1 MFKCL
6 DDQEA
11 SLGGTREHKK
21 TDGAGGRQKL
31 KQDSVKGTSYKG
43 NNF

>member
-21 TDGAGGRQKL
+21 TDGAGAGAKIEARFCER
-31 KQDSVKGTSYKG
+31 
-43 NNF
+43 NFIQRK

>member
-11 SLGGTREHKK
+11 SLGGTREHRK
-21 TDGAGGRQKL
+21 TDGAGGRQKV
-31 KQDSVKGTSYKG
+31 KQDSMKG
-43 NNF
+43 NFIQKK